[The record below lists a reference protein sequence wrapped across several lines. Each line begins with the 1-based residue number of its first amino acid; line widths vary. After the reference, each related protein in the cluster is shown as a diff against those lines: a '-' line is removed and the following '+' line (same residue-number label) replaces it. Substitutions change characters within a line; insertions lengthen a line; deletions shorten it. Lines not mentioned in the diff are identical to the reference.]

1 MGTSVTAQLVKN
13 PLGSIPGLE
22 RSSREGKVYPLQYS
36 GLKNSMDYTVHGVA
50 KSRTRLSDFHFTR
63 CIVAVEHLK

>member
-1 MGTSVTAQLVKN
+1 MVASRCIVGTSVTAQLVKN

-36 GLKNSMDYTVHGVA
+36 GLKNS
-50 KSRTRLSDFHFTR
+50 KESERTERLSLFLAF
-63 CIVAVEHLK
+63 VL